1 MKTKN
6 RENGCQCYLTD
17 QNLFQ
22 VFKKCDNE
30 LAEKC
35 RHVGCQHCSGVLHR
49 SDYKRKPRGGPPSDQ
64 PPPDVYRDSFC
75 CDQEG
80 CRKRHTPPSIRFLG
94 RKVYWS
100 AVVILTS
107 ALRHGINDHR
117 LHILRGH
124 LQIDRRTLE
133 RWRQWWLGTFVK
145 SDFWKS
151 ARARFTPPVCEATL
165 PFSLCEAFGIEPE
178 DQLLRL
184 LHFLGP
190 MTTPSPP
197 WSRAF

>member
-1 MKTKN
+1 VKTKN
-6 RENGCQCYLTD
+6 RENGCQCYLTE

-22 VFKKCDNE
+22 FFKKCDNE

-35 RHVGCQHCSGVLHR
+35 RHVGCQHCPGVLHR

-94 RKVYWS
+94 RKVYW
-100 AVVILTS
+100 AVVVILTT
-107 ALRHGINDHR
+107 ALQHGINDRR
-117 LHILRGH
+117 LQVLRGH
-124 LQIDRRTLE
+124 LEIDRRTLE
-133 RWRQWWLGTFVK
+133 RWRRWWLDTFVK
-145 SDFWKS
+145 SEFWKS
-151 ARARFTPPVCEATL
+151 ARARFTPPLCEATL
-165 PFSLCEAFGIEPE
+165 PLSLCEAFGIDRE
-178 DQLLRL
+178 DQLLKL

-190 MTTPSPP
+190 VTTPSLP